1 MLDVVTRC
9 LVLDI
14 YIYTY
19 QSSRYPLFVAAFATG
34 KLLRR
39 PVPIATLMSEHN
51 QSAEAFAIAKLVP
64 VGPEAGQ
71 AFDDVVAFPDLSDHH
86 RSFIHAE
93 RTHKKDPGPMFSSED
108 TDTEEAAVMPEKVV
122 ELWTGHYSLS
132 ASKFEHFQN
141 SRAGWRVGK
150 GTSKFGN
157 ANREVDILLI
167 RPGRKSNEVTKSNAL
182 IKLHEQSG
190 VLILVGL
197 SDTHPITYES
207 GGEGVTITLG
217 LGEKHVLYQRV
228 NRFSFGKMRFN
239 LEYEDF
245 DNARLAAVTQSRD
258 EFFVAKCLPRPHPC
272 LSMIP
277 QPGHNLRGST
287 VFHTTFGQGGF
298 GHVHA
303 AVDTRTGDPL
313 AVKDMWIDNARR
325 AKNPEVITELSVS
338 QAFKVS

>member
-1 MLDVVTRC
+1 MAT
-9 LVLDI
+9 
-14 YIYTY
+14 
-19 QSSRYPLFVAAFATG
+19 PL
-34 KLLRR
+34 
-39 PVPIATLMSEHN
+39 SERN

-64 VGPEAGQ
+64 VGLEAEQ

-132 ASKFEHFQN
+132 ASKFTDPGKFG
-141 SRAGWRVGK
+141 AGWRVGK
-150 GTSKFGN
+150 GTSKFGT
-157 ANREVDILLI
+157 ADREIEILLI
-167 RPGRKSNEVTKSNAL
+167 RPGRKSGEVSKTNAL
-182 IKLHEQSG
+182 LRLHEQSG
-190 VLILVGL
+190 VLMLVGL
-197 SDTHPITYES
+197 SDTNPITYES
-207 GGEGVTITLG
+207 GEEGVTITLRS
-217 LGEKHVLYQRV
+217 GETHVLFQRV
-228 NRFSFGKMRFN
+228 NRFSFGKLRFN
-239 LEYEDF
+239 LVYEDL
-245 DNARLAAVTQSRD
+245 DDTQLAAVTKHRD
-258 EFFVAKCLPRPHPC
+258 QFFVQRGIPVPHPC

-277 QPGHNLRGST
+277 RPGQILRGST